1 VPGAAR
7 YRGRVARVLESVRR
21 LLVGRPYDT
30 ERLNRRP
37 LGRSTALPVFSANAW
52 SSVAYAPDEL
62 LLTLA
67 LGGTAALAMGPEI
80 GLAVVAVMLL
90 IVLSYR
96 VSIRAYPEG
105 GDYAISSANLG
116 SWAGVTV
123 GAAMMLDLVFTVAV
137 SMAAM
142 AHYAAAVF
150 PALAGAEIWVS
161 AAGVAA
167 LAGANVRG
175 AGRGRRIPA
184 VLAYL
189 FLALLFGMIA
199 MGLAQDI
206 AGTLPPAPSAELEPV
221 PDPAF
226 SGDLAGLAL
235 AVLVLRAFSS
245 GSALATGVEVPAAN
259 VAAMLKP
266 RIRTAR
272 FVMLAMGLIAA
283 ASTLGVLYL
292 ADRTDLVFVLD
303 PSGLQSVGGGP
314 VPEGYVQNPVLAQLA
329 NTILGQGGVLAG
341 ALILLVAV
349 LLVMAGHS
357 AFKSFPELAS
367 SLAKDGYLPR
377 QLLTRGDRLGY
388 TNGIMLLTL
397 AALALVLVFR
407 AQTAL
412 LVQLYVIGVFLSFTV
427 SQLGMVRHWG
437 RQLVHTPG
445 GRARQAVR
453 TRRLVNLLGFVVT
466 ALVALVVLITRF
478 NQGAWVALL
487 AIAAMVFVMSR
498 IRSHYDAVASELNL
512 TPTEDARALPS
523 RVHAIVLVL
532 SVQRPT
538 LRALA
543 YARASRPSSLEAVV
557 VDLDKEGTR
566 TVLEAWDR
574 LEVPVPVTVLAS
586 PYREMAEPLIR
597 HLRALRRTSPRD
609 LVVVYIPEYVVGRG
623 WQSLLHN
630 RTTKRLK
637 ERLHREPGVM
647 VASVPW
653 QLTGSLSRSGGSTPE
668 DLDRVQGPR
677 APIAGA
683 PGGETGMVTYSLR
696 DSPPHPPGA
705 GRGQ

>member
-1 VPGAAR
+1 
-7 YRGRVARVLESVRR
+7 
-21 LLVGRPYDT
+21 VGRPYDT

-37 LGRSTALPVFSANAW
+37 LGRFTALPVFSANAW
-52 SSVAYAPDEL
+52 TSVSYAPDEI

-67 LGGTAALAMGPEI
+67 LGGSAALALGPEI
-80 GLAVVAVMLL
+80 GVAVVAVMLL
-90 IVLSYR
+90 IVFSYR

-105 GDYAISSANLG
+105 GDYAISRANLG
-116 SWAGVTV
+116 PWAGVTV
-123 GAAMMLDLVFTVAV
+123 GAAMMLDFVFTVAV

-142 AHYAAAVF
+142 AHYLAAVF
-150 PALAGAEIWVS
+150 PRLAGAEVWV
-161 AAGVAA
+161 AVAGVAV
-167 LAGANVRG
+167 LAVANVRG

-199 MGLAQDI
+199 TGLAQDV
-206 AGTLPPAPSAELEPV
+206 AGTLAPATSAEVEPL

-226 SGDLAGLAL
+226 AEGLGGLAL

-245 GSALATGVEVPAAN
+245 GSALATGVEVPASN
-259 VAAMLKP
+259 VAAMVKP

-272 FVMLAMGLIAA
+272 FVMLAMGLIAG
-283 ASTLGVLYL
+283 ASTVGVLYL
-292 ADRTDLVFVLD
+292 ADRTGVVFVLD
-303 PSGLQSVGGGP
+303 PTALQAVGGGP
-314 VPEGYVQNPVLAQLA
+314 APAGYVQNPVLAQLA
-329 NTILGQGGVLAG
+329 NTILGHGGILAG
-341 ALILLVAV
+341 TLILLVAI
-349 LLVMAGHS
+349 LLVLAGHS

-367 SLAKDGYLPR
+367 WLAKDGYLPR

-388 TNGIMLLTL
+388 TNGIVLLTL
-397 AALALVLVFR
+397 AALALVLVFQ

-427 SQLGMVRHWG
+427 SQLGMVRHWS

-453 TRRLVNLLGFVVT
+453 TRRLVNLLGLVVT

-478 NQGAWVALL
+478 GQGAWVALL
-487 AIAAMVFVMSR
+487 AIAAMVFIMSR
-498 IRSHYDAVASELNL
+498 IRNHYDAVASELNL

-523 RVHAIVLVL
+523 RVHAVVLVL
-532 SVQRPT
+532 SIQRPT

-557 VDLDKEGTR
+557 VDLDKEATR
-566 TVLEAWDR
+566 AVVDAWDR
-574 LEVPVPVTVLAS
+574 LEVPVPMTVLAS

-637 ERLHREPGVM
+637 QRLHREPGVM

-653 QLTGSLSRSGGSTPE
+653 QLSGSLSRSEGSSPE
-668 DLDRVQGPR
+668 DLNRVQGPHH
-677 APIAGA
+677 PQAGVTDA
-683 PGGETGMVTYSLR
+683 ETSIVTYSLP
-696 DSPPHPPGA
+696 DSPPHRPGTR
-705 GRGQ
+705 RGQ